1 MRAVKPSFS
10 GFRSDPCVLRIA
22 AAGARKGSPGLRA
35 GGKHIPANRSY
46 SERFERGLK
55 IRREV
60 LGDAYVDHSLASA
73 NDFNWPAQVMAT
85 EKAWGELWD
94 RPGLD
99 RKSRSILTLGVLA
112 VMNRPQEF
120 KAHVRGAI
128 NNGVSLAELQEVL
141 LHLGGYAGFPVGLDA
156 FRLAS
161 EVVREMGLA

>member
-1 MRAVKPSFS
+1 M
-10 GFRSDPCVLRIA
+10 
-22 AAGARKGSPGLRA
+22 
-35 GGKHIPANRSY
+35 PANRTR
-46 SERFERGLK
+46 SERFEQGLA
-55 IRREV
+55 IRRDV
-60 LGDAYVDHSLASA
+60 LGDDHVNRSLAA
-73 NDFNWPAQVMAT
+73 ATDFNWPAQVMAT
-85 EKAWGELWD
+85 EKAWGELWS

-128 NNGVSLAELQEVL
+128 NNGVSVEELQEVL

-161 EVVREMGLA
+161 EVLSEMGLA

>member
-1 MRAVKPSFS
+1 M
-10 GFRSDPCVLRIA
+10 SDPRP
-22 AAGARKGSPGLRA
+22 R
-35 GGKHIPANRSY
+35 

-60 LGDAYVDHSLASA
+60 LGDAYVERSLNAA
-73 NDFNWPAQVMAT
+73 NDFTWAAQEMAT
-85 EKAWGELWD
+85 ERAWADLWS

-120 KAHVRGAI
+120 KAHVRGAL
-128 NNGVSLAELQEVL
+128 NNGVSVEELKEIL
-141 LHLGGYAGFPVGLDA
+141 MHLGGYAGFPVGLDA

-161 EVVREMGLA
+161 EALTEMGEI

>member
-1 MRAVKPSFS
+1 MSSSRP
-10 GFRSDPCVLRIA
+10 R
-22 AAGARKGSPGLRA
+22 
-35 GGKHIPANRSY
+35 

-55 IRREV
+55 VRREV
-60 LGDAYVDHSLASA
+60 LGDAYVDRSLNAA
-73 NDFNWPAQVMAT
+73 NDFNWLAQEMAT
-85 EKAWGELWD
+85 EKAWGELWS

-120 KAHVRGAI
+120 KAHVRGAL
-128 NNGVSLAELQEVL
+128 NNGLSVEELQEVL

-161 EVVREMGLA
+161 ETLKDMGLI

>member
-1 MRAVKPSFS
+1 MT
-10 GFRSDPCVLRIA
+10 D
-22 AAGARKGSPGLRA
+22 ARPR
-35 GGKHIPANRSY
+35 

-60 LGDAYVDHSLASA
+60 LGEPYVERSLNAA
-73 NDFNWPAQVMAT
+73 NDFTWAAQEMAT
-85 EKAWGELWD
+85 ERAWADLWS

-120 KAHVRGAI
+120 KAHVRGAL
-128 NNGVSLAELQEVL
+128 NNGVSVEELKEILMHV
-141 LHLGGYAGFPVGLDA
+141 GGYAGFPVGLDA

-161 EVVREMGLA
+161 EALTEMGRI

>member
-1 MRAVKPSFS
+1 MT
-10 GFRSDPCVLRIA
+10 
-22 AAGARKGSPGLRA
+22 
-35 GGKHIPANRSY
+35 NRPR

-60 LGDAYVDHSLASA
+60 LGDGHVDRSLAA
-73 NDFNWPAQVMAT
+73 AIDFNWPAQEMAT
-85 EKAWGELWD
+85 EKAWADLWS

-99 RKSRSILTLGVLA
+99 RKSRSLLTLGILA

-128 NNGVSLAELQEVL
+128 NNGVSVAELQEVL

-156 FRLAS
+156 FRLATEVLS
-161 EVVREMGLA
+161 ELGLV